1 MSYTT
6 RLYSILYPNSA
17 LVASQLTPEQFSKHY
32 ISGSTRFYDGK
43 MIFAEIDTSFRSPY
57 FEIDETLKEV
67 IPHED
72 GRPKATKFICS
83 YRVLEHLDPEKITR
97 LYLTTAEGHCLE
109 LEPGEYVESPEDR
122 NSLRIYAEI
131 VPLRMLAL
139 ARHSFK
145 EFGAY
150 ITNPDN
156 PKGAPAL
163 FYTQLELD
171 VDDFLTEFDNNPMMI
186 SPIQGLHPSK
196 LRDAILELRRVVTKP
211 LKGISLHS
219 SLEKLSYRQVQNG
232 FMFATGGKSLFFPMP
247 DPHEIENRNYK
258 FWRNM

>member
-1 MSYTT
+1 MSYATH
-6 RLYSILYPNSA
+6 LYAILYPNSA

-32 ISGSTRFYDGK
+32 ISGSNRYYDGK
-43 MIFAEIDTSFRSPY
+43 MIFVEIDSSFRNPY
-57 FEIDETLKEV
+57 FRIDETLEDV

-72 GRPKATKFICS
+72 GRPKATKFVCS
-83 YRVLEHLDPEKITR
+83 YRVLEHLDPEKILK

-109 LEPGEYVESPEDR
+109 LAPSEYEEAPKDHR
-122 NSLRIYAEI
+122 RLRIYAEI

-145 EFGAY
+145 EFGEY
-150 ITNPDN
+150 ITDPMN

-163 FYTQLELD
+163 FYTQLDLE
-171 VDDFLTEFDNNPMMI
+171 VDEFLIEFGNNPMMI
-186 SPIQGLHPSK
+186 SPIPGLHPSK
-196 LRDAILELRRVVTKP
+196 LRDAILELRQVVTKP

-219 SLEKLSYRQVQNG
+219 SLEKLSYRLIQNG
-232 FMFATGGKSLFFPMP
+232 FMFSTGEKSLFFPMP
-247 DPHEIENRNYK
+247 DSREIENRNYK